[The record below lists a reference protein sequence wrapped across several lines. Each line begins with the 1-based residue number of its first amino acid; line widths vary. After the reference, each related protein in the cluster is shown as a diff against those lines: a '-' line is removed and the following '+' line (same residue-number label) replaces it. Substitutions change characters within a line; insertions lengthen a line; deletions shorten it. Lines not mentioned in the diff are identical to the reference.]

1 MVLLE
6 YTVPTY
12 LFTWNEKFETKICWA
27 FWSLILSTRRTFA
40 ARFIACQELLAIK
53 PVFMRMR
60 SLVLQLNLFSWEC
73 DLLCYNLWNMIC
85 NILGTFRTGLTQI
98 KLSSPVKIQD
108 RKLISDISLGIHQA
122 DINFDWNIWRTCW
135 SLLYSF

>member
-1 MVLLE
+1 M
-6 YTVPTY
+6 T
-12 LFTWNEKFETKICWA
+12 
-27 FWSLILSTRRTFA
+27 
-40 ARFIACQELLAIK
+40 AIK
-53 PVFMRMR
+53 NSFGITWVHSTHIPVHLKRKIWDKDLLSVLEPYFIHQKNICCPFY
-60 SLVLQLNLFSWEC
+60 SLSGHSLLLNLFSWEC